1 MIILRKYT
9 LRELLTPFL
18 LSLLF
23 FTFIFLVGNLV
34 KLADLLINKGVDF
47 FDILKILVLLIPKLL
62 SFTLPTSALTA
73 VLLVFGGFAQ
83 NNEIT
88 AMKASGVSLFSVML
102 PVLLV
107 GFLLSLV
114 GLFVNDQ
121 IQSRAQFAYRQA
133 VKDLLLKRP
142 MAYLEAGRFIKDF
155 RDYIILAQ
163 RIEGNRL
170 YDITIYQPQE
180 EGKATRTI
188 MAEWGEIMSSPN
200 ERTLTLKLYNG
211 TSDEPNPQD
220 PSAFYKLNFKSFQLP
235 PIHLDREGGGG
246 KADIKKAKD
255 MSLDE
260 ILYHLDHNPELR
272 QMPGIRREMEAELHK
287 KISFSFA
294 PFVFAL
300 VGLPLAVITRRGEA
314 VISFTLA
321 ISIVAFY
328 YVFFIWSRTISI
340 QGYCPSFIA
349 LWLPN
354 LFMVISG
361 LLLMRRVLAL

>member
-1 MIILRKYT
+1 MIILRKYA

-102 PVLLV
+102 PVFLV
-107 GFLLSLV
+107 SFLLSLA

-121 IQSRAQFAYRQA
+121 VQSRAQFAYRQA

-155 RDYIILAQ
+155 RDYIILTQ
-163 RIEGNRL
+163 RIDGNRL
-170 YDITIYQPQE
+170 YDITIYQPQNK
-180 EGKATRTI
+180 GRATRTI
-188 MAEWGEIMSSPN
+188 MAEWGEIVSSPN
-200 ERTLTLKLYNG
+200 DRTITLKLYNG

-235 PIHLDREGGGG
+235 PIHLDKEGSG
-246 KADIKKAKD
+246 KSDVKKVKD

-260 ILYHLDHNPELR
+260 IIYNLYHNPELR
-272 QMPGIRREMEAELHK
+272 ETPDARKEMEAELHK
-287 KISFSFA
+287 KVSFSFA
-294 PFVFAL
+294 PFVFAV

-354 LFMVISG
+354 LFMVICG
-361 LLLMRRVLAL
+361 LLLMKRVLTL